1 MVGAVDMFNNS
12 DLALAAYSDLTQG
25 VPTNQQ
31 IDALKQSGDG
41 MSQAQA
47 ERFAVRYPAVLS
59 VANCPESGFQATVFK
74 SSDGQL
80 AVAFRGTKDFFTDVI
95 DADKQIFT
103 NGAAYNQIVDMYNWW
118 KCVTTQRGDYVQQ
131 YEIQPIVVG
140 AMPPSNGV
148 LLFSQDAVDPDMSD
162 AALDFY
168 LVPKVAAMAT
178 GELVGQADLSAVSV
192 TGHSLGGHLAS
203 AFTAL
208 FNGQVE
214 NTYTYNGPGFIE
226 TPTNQMF
233 FAALE
238 GVATNNVVMPSGVA
252 GKVIRVQANNALPG
266 ENQLEFISDLHGG
279 TPGTLVQVAVED
291 KGIGAGNHSIVNLTD
306 SLALFNLLGAL
317 DSSLSVET
325 FNSIFHAASNENG
338 ATRESLLGSIQSL
351 FGVNANPLPVG
362 DEDAQRNEFY
372 KAINNL
378 AGVDTYTA
386 LLNNADINSSFAIS
400 AQQAATDFGAFLA
413 LHTLAPLYISGA
425 ALQEPN
431 QSLYNQWASGEFS
444 AQYLED
450 RAAMLGALLGA
461 NSVDMDYSAVSGAH
475 FKDKETAI
483 ALGDSGGG
491 LFSADNKQILF
502 GAESSDTLTGG
513 NGSDHLYG
521 AGGSD
526 YLSGGAGSDY
536 LEGGAGD
543 DGLNAGTGFDRINGG
558 MGNDAYLIDS
568 NFGDVMIADDL
579 DGGSISLLSG
589 ITFRRVGD
597 GEANTDGLYI
607 AVDENGEWLN
617 GKEGWSVSVSGS
629 TATVSVKDDQNN
641 VHVIAIDDFNIVSN
655 QFGIQFEEMIDIE
668 IPSLGGAFT
677 VPNRGFLGAYT
688 PQGADNPVD
697 VFLPNNRHVENNDPS
712 IPEALNVEQYRNK
725 SLVYSA
731 VDYWGEWNADDLHW
745 EPIDKNGP
753 PSPYPN
759 HPYETLAID
768 TSESR
773 HGKEIMRFEGS
784 NQNDALYGNDWTSQM
799 QAIKDWDDAND
810 HYYRLNRINGFD
822 PAKHGNNDVLFGL
835 NGDDLIIGDGN
846 QSVLEQQA
854 GSQKGNRDILVGGR
868 GSDVVYGMG
877 GNDILL
883 GMEQYR
889 SGWGAASLGLTYN
902 PNKYASLAEA
912 IFNNAFLYDPETQQ
926 ETQTALTL
934 EDKDEKNYLNG
945 GDGNDV
951 LEGASFSDVIDGG
964 HGYDWI
970 YAGAG
975 CDVVAGGAG
984 NDEIS
989 GDSYAYFYQ
998 GMAYSDFIAPDE
1010 LPEANDY
1017 RRGHFYQKSSDGVAL
1032 RYDFDKDS
1040 DYNDVLDGGAGNDLV
1055 QGEIGADIVGGG
1067 AGNDVLF
1074 GDRVF
1079 GAGFFVDGLPP
1090 ANFQSLA
1097 KQFHGNDV
1105 VDGGDGDD
1113 LIVGGGGAD
1122 RVLGGNGNDTVY
1134 GDVGLD
1140 AIEKGV
1146 NTADAPSIVASDEG
1160 WWGNDVL
1167 FGGAGNDALIGEG
1180 GDDVLDGG
1188 AGDDFLYGD
1197 WANWQSQAYAD
1208 PAAKTGNDTL
1218 YGGAGNDQLMGNGG
1232 DDALEGGSGNDKL
1245 YGDNPED
1252 SSVVSLGDD
1261 VLDGGA
1267 GDDYLYAGAGND
1279 TLTGGSGD
1287 DYLGGGAGDDTYI
1300 FSAGSGVDTLEDA
1313 EGATTLRLAVA
1324 PIKTVLA
1331 GDSETVIYL
1340 SADGSHRIHLATGTA
1355 QNIARI
1361 YVGDES
1367 HQLELSVA
1375 DHNAWGIGH
1384 MQGNQTY
1391 TLSSTYA
1398 GSAVLY
1404 DAMGENDLVFDQA
1417 WQSDDGYLDVQL
1429 WGGDGYRFAKADN
1442 PSAFVDFALS
1452 AEAVAAV
1459 SEVTDADGAAVNVRL
1474 ATKSLASDVA
1484 NTLYGFGGNDL
1495 IHGFGGDDTIYGG
1508 AGDDTLD
1515 GGDGADRLFGG
1526 DGNDV
1531 LRGGAGH
1538 QDFLYGDAGDD
1549 IFYLNSGEDVAFGGE
1564 GDDTFIAE
1572 ANSYAYAK
1580 GEAGADTFI
1589 VNSSNNSFFQIT
1601 DQRFDAGDEIQLDF
1615 NADRLHLTDKSVGV
1629 IAEDGVTVKPLLS
1642 WMLHTQPEDYWQS
1655 VEKLTL
1661 RFADG
1666 STWSIDE
1673 IKTRL
1678 QTATALDDV
1687 LIGETRDD
1695 VLRGLEGN
1703 DTLYGID
1710 GNDVLYGNA
1719 GYDILVGGAGND
1731 VFHLGLGDEADIV
1744 REANTERWS
1753 TDADT
1758 VWLEASIASGQVSLS
1773 VQNDDDLLIAAQDGS
1788 ASITLEDFFD
1798 SSVSQR
1804 RNLSLS
1810 FDGENNFAWD
1820 SEFIQKSLFKSAAP
1834 SVQVGVPTA
1843 AANTLS
1849 GGSSSEYLYGDAG
1862 NDILKGNG
1870 GSDWLDGGSGNDTL
1884 TGGSGIDTYRFGVGS
1899 GNDVITDSASSV
1911 ASDRVRLDFT
1921 VAMSDLRLKLVNGSD
1936 QLVIS
1941 RRDAAGAVTDSI
1953 QVNRALGR
1961 LIDVRG
1967 NDLRLE
1973 ENGDTLL
1980 NIVRNQLATQTITL
1994 TYNESDSRF
2003 VALNASDL
2011 LGGTLS
2017 DTEKARWQ
2025 IVSAAQTSGN
2035 FLPDQ
2040 FDVDGDGNTTS
2051 DQTFL
2056 FVENLW
2062 NSGTNYVGFM
2072 PNTSAGN
2079 ASFTYTLQRDDG
2091 LQIEASMQVLV
2102 QENTG
2107 SLVGT
2112 DKAEVLDGGQSATA
2126 LIINAGGGDD
2136 RVFDGYGDD
2145 TVYGGDGNDR
2155 LTFGNWADNGND
2167 IFDGGAGNDVLDA
2180 GWGSDTLIGGA
2191 GNDLYIEGNLWSG
2204 DRTTIDNSGGA
2215 ESDVDT
2221 LQIGLQGYGVWDYRA
2236 LWFTREG
2243 NDLLLDQLDELADG
2257 EIRIKDWYAATDT
2270 NGDGALN
2277 DAGAGRLDIFV
2288 AQQDDGAVLQA
2299 DGNSGNFDALINAMA
2314 QFGTKPASVADAA
2327 NALQEEY
2334 QAAWMQLAVPAA
2346 A

>member
-1 MVGAVDMFNNS
+1 MDSQAETLFNNTELS
-12 DLALAAYSDLTQG
+12 LAAYSDLSLG
-25 VPTNQQ
+25 LTNSQEN
-31 IDALKQSGDG
+31 ITALKQNGKG

-47 ERFAVRYPAVLS
+47 VRFAERYPSVLAV
-59 VANCPESGFQATVFK
+59 ADKPASGFQATVFK
-74 SSDGQL
+74 SEDGEL
-80 AVAFRGTKDFFTDVI
+80 VVAMRGTAGGSDLNEDQYLT
-95 DADKQIFT
+95 
-103 NGAAYNQIVDMYNWW
+103 AYGVAYHQMVDMYNWW
-118 KCVTTQRGDYVQQ
+118 QMVSHLGNTLVDQFA
-131 YEIQPIVVG
+131 IQVVSGTPPAG
-140 AMPPSNGV
+140 AVELYDIG
-148 LLFSQDAVDPDMSD
+148 SD
-162 AALDFY
+162 HYY
-168 LVPKVAAMAT
+168 LVKTAQISAT
-178 GELVGQADLSAVSV
+178 GELANEADLNSVTV

-214 NTYTYNGPGFIE
+214 NTYTYNGPGFTE

-238 GVATNNVVMPSGVA
+238 GVATNNVVMPSDVA
-252 GKVIRVQANNALPG
+252 DKVTRVQANNALPG
-266 ENQLEFISDLHGG
+266 ESQLEFISDLHGG

-325 FNSIFHAASNENG
+325 FNSIFHAASNESG

-378 AGVDTYTA
+378 AGFDTYTT

-400 AQQAATDFGAFLA
+400 AQQATTDFGAFLA

-461 NSVDMDYSAVSGAH
+461 NSVDMDYSAVSGAY

-502 GAESSDTLTGG
+502 GTESSDALTGG
-513 NGSDHLYG
+513 NDSDHLYG

-536 LEGGAGD
+536 LEGGTGD
-543 DGLNAGTGFDRINGG
+543 DGLNAGTGFDRLNGG
-558 MGNDAYLIDS
+558 WGNDAYIINA

-579 DGGSISLLSG
+579 DGGTISLLSG

-641 VHVIAIDDFNIVSN
+641 VHVIAIDDFNIASN
-655 QFGIQFEEMIDIE
+655 QFGIQFEEMADVE
-668 IPSLGGAFT
+668 MPSLGGAFT

-784 NQNDALYGNDWTSQM
+784 NQNDALYGKDWTSQM

-868 GSDVVYGMG
+868 GSDVIYGMG

-883 GMEQYR
+883 SMEQYR

-951 LEGASFSDVIDGG
+951 LEGASFSDVLDGG

-1017 RRGHFYQKSSDGVAL
+1017 RRGHFYQKNSDGVAL

-1146 NTADAPSIVASDEG
+1146 NTTDAPSIVASDEG

-1313 EGATTLRLAVA
+1313 EGATTLRLAAA

-1340 SADGSHRIHLATGTA
+1340 SADGSHRIHLAAGTA

-1404 DAMGENDLVFDQA
+1404 DAMGENDLVFGDS

-1429 WGGDGYRFAKADN
+1429 WGGDGYRIAKADN
-1442 PSAFVDFALS
+1442 PSAFVGFSLS

-1459 SEVTDADGAAVNVRL
+1459 SEVTDADGAAANVRL

-1484 NTLYGFGGNDL
+1484 NTLYGFGGDDVL
-1495 IHGFGGDDTIYGG
+1495 HGFGGNDTLYGRNG
-1508 AGDDTLD
+1508 NDTLD

-1531 LRGGAGH
+1531 LRGGADH
-1538 QDFLYGDAGDD
+1538 QDFLHGDAGDD
-1549 IFYLNSGEDVAFGGE
+1549 TFYLNSGEDIAFGGE

-1615 NADRLHLTDKSVGV
+1615 NADRLHLTAKSLGV
-1629 IAEDGVTVKPLLS
+1629 MAEDGVTVRPLLS
-1642 WMLHTQPEDYWQS
+1642 WMLDTQPEDYWQS

-1744 REANTERWS
+1744 REASAARWS

-1758 VWLEASIASGQVSLS
+1758 VWLEAGMTSSQVSLS
-1773 VQNDDDLLIAAQDGS
+1773 VQNDDDLLIATQDGS

-1810 FDGENNFAWD
+1810 FNGENNFAWE
-1820 SEFIQKSLFKSAAP
+1820 SEFIQKALFKSAAP
-1834 SVQVGVPTA
+1834 SAQVGVPTA

-1870 GSDWLDGGSGNDTL
+1870 GNDWLDGGSGNDTL

-1911 ASDRVRLDFT
+1911 ANDRVRLDFT
-1921 VAMSDLRLKLVNGSD
+1921 VATGDLQLKLVNGSD

-1941 RRDAAGAVTDSI
+1941 RRDAVGAVTDSI

-1980 NIVRNQLATQTITL
+1980 NIARNQLATQTISL
-1994 TYNESDSRF
+1994 TYNENDSHV
-2003 VALNASDL
+2003 VALNAADL

-2017 DTEKARWQ
+2017 DAEKARWQ

-2072 PNTSAGN
+2072 PNTSAGS
-2079 ASFTYTLQRDDG
+2079 ASFSYTLQRDDG
-2091 LQIEASMQVLV
+2091 LQIEATMQVVV

-2126 LIINAGGGDD
+2126 LSINAAAGDD

-2145 TVYGGDGNDR
+2145 SVYGGDGNDR

-2221 LQIGLQGYGVWDYRA
+2221 LQIGQQGYGVWDYRA

-2243 NDLLLDQLDELADG
+2243 NDLLLDQIDELADG
-2257 EIRIKDWYAATDT
+2257 EIRIKDWYAASDT
-2270 NGDGALN
+2270 
-2277 DAGAGRLDIFV
+2277 
-2288 AQQDDGAVLQA
+2288 
-2299 DGNSGNFDALINAMA
+2299 
-2314 QFGTKPASVADAA
+2314 
-2327 NALQEEY
+2327 
-2334 QAAWMQLAVPAA
+2334 
-2346 A
+2346 

>member
-1 MVGAVDMFNNS
+1 MDSQAETLFNNTELS
-12 DLALAAYSDLTQG
+12 LAAYSDLSLG
-25 VPTNQQ
+25 LTNSQEN
-31 IDALKQSGDG
+31 ITALKQNGKG

-47 ERFAVRYPAVLS
+47 VRFAERYPSVLAV
-59 VANCPESGFQATVFK
+59 ADKPASGFQATVFK
-74 SSDGQL
+74 SEDGEL
-80 AVAFRGTKDFFTDVI
+80 VVAMRGTAGGSDLNEDQYLT
-95 DADKQIFT
+95 
-103 NGAAYNQIVDMYNWW
+103 AYGVAYHQMVDMYNWW
-118 KCVTTQRGDYVQQ
+118 QMVSHLGNTLVDQFA
-131 YEIQPIVVG
+131 IQVVSGTPPAG
-140 AMPPSNGV
+140 AVELYDIG
-148 LLFSQDAVDPDMSD
+148 SD
-162 AALDFY
+162 HYY
-168 LVPKVAAMAT
+168 LVKTAQISAT
-178 GELVGQADLSAVSV
+178 GELANEADLNSVTV

-214 NTYTYNGPGFIE
+214 NTYTYNGPGFTE

-238 GVATNNVVMPSGVA
+238 GVATNNVVMPSDVA
-252 GKVIRVQANNALPG
+252 DKVTRVQANNALPG
-266 ENQLEFISDLHGG
+266 ESQLEFISDLHGG

-325 FNSIFHAASNENG
+325 FNSIFHAASNESG

-378 AGVDTYTA
+378 AGFDTYTT

-400 AQQAATDFGAFLA
+400 AQQATTDFGAFLA

-513 NGSDHLYG
+513 NDSDHLYG

-526 YLSGGAGSDY
+526 YLSGGAGNDY

-543 DGLNAGTGFDRINGG
+543 DGLNAGTGFDRLNGG
-558 MGNDAYLIDS
+558 WGNDAYIINA

-641 VHVIAIDDFNIVSN
+641 VHVIAIDDFNIASN
-655 QFGIQFEEMIDIE
+655 QFGIQFEEMADVE
-668 IPSLGGAFT
+668 MPSLGGAFT

-725 SLVYSA
+725 SLVYNA

-745 EPIDKNGP
+745 EPIDENGP

-759 HPYETLAID
+759 HPYETLVID
-768 TSESR
+768 TTESR

-784 NQNDALYGNDWTSQM
+784 NQNDALYGKDWTSQM

-868 GSDVVYGMG
+868 GSDVIYGMG

-883 GMEQYR
+883 SMEQYR

-975 CDVVAGGAG
+975 RDVVAGGAG

-1146 NTADAPSIVASDEG
+1146 NTTDAPSIVASDEG

-1313 EGATTLRLAVA
+1313 EGATTLRLAAA

-1340 SADGSHRIHLATGTA
+1340 SADGSHRIHLAAGTA

-1404 DAMGENDLVFDQA
+1404 DAMGENDLVFGDS

-1429 WGGDGYRFAKADN
+1429 WGGDGYRIAKADN
-1442 PSAFVDFALS
+1442 PSAFVGFSLS

-1459 SEVTDADGAAVNVRL
+1459 SEVTDADGAAANVRL

-1484 NTLYGFGGNDL
+1484 NTLYGFGGDDVL
-1495 IHGFGGDDTIYGG
+1495 HGFGGNDTLYGRNG
-1508 AGDDTLD
+1508 NDTLD

-1531 LRGGAGH
+1531 LRGGADH
-1538 QDFLYGDAGDD
+1538 QDFLHGDAGDD
-1549 IFYLNSGEDVAFGGE
+1549 TFYLNSGEDIAFGGE

-1615 NADRLHLTDKSVGV
+1615 NADRLHLTAKSLGV
-1629 IAEDGVTVKPLLS
+1629 MAEDGVTVRPLLS
-1642 WMLHTQPEDYWQS
+1642 WMLDTQPEDYWQS

-1744 REANTERWS
+1744 REASAARWS

-1758 VWLEASIASGQVSLS
+1758 VWLEAGMTSSQVSLS
-1773 VQNDDDLLIAAQDGS
+1773 VQNDDDLLIATQDGS

-1810 FDGENNFAWD
+1810 FNGENNFAWE
-1820 SEFIQKSLFKSAAP
+1820 SEFIQKALFKSAAP
-1834 SVQVGVPTA
+1834 SAQVGVPTA

-1870 GSDWLDGGSGNDTL
+1870 GNDWLDGGSGNDTL

-1911 ASDRVRLDFT
+1911 ANDRVRLDFT
-1921 VAMSDLRLKLVNGSD
+1921 VATGDLQLKLVNGSD

-1941 RRDAAGAVTDSI
+1941 RRDAVGAVTDSI

-1980 NIVRNQLATQTITL
+1980 NIARNQLATQTISL
-1994 TYNESDSRF
+1994 TYNENDSHV
-2003 VALNASDL
+2003 VALNAADL

-2017 DTEKARWQ
+2017 DAEKARWQ

-2072 PNTSAGN
+2072 PNTSAGS
-2079 ASFTYTLQRDDG
+2079 ASFSYTLQRDDG
-2091 LQIEASMQVLV
+2091 LQIEATMQVVV

-2126 LIINAGGGDD
+2126 LSINAAAGDD

-2145 TVYGGDGNDR
+2145 SVYGGDGNDR

-2221 LQIGLQGYGVWDYRA
+2221 LQIGQQGYGVWDYRA
-2236 LWFTREG
+2236 LWFTRDG
-2243 NDLLLDQLDELADG
+2243 NDLLLDQIDELADG
-2257 EIRIKDWYAATDT
+2257 EIRIKDWYAASDT

-2288 AQQDDGAVLQA
+2288 AQQDDGAVFQA

-2314 QFGTKPASVADAA
+2314 QFGAKPASVSDAVHV
-2327 NALQEEY
+2327 LQEEY

>member
-1 MVGAVDMFNNS
+1 MDSQAETLFNNTELS
-12 DLALAAYSDLTQG
+12 LAAYSDLSLG
-25 VPTNQQ
+25 LTNSQEN
-31 IDALKQSGDG
+31 ITALKQNGKG

-47 ERFAVRYPAVLS
+47 VRFAERYPSVLAV
-59 VANCPESGFQATVFK
+59 ADKPASGFQATVFK
-74 SSDGQL
+74 SEDGEL
-80 AVAFRGTKDFFTDVI
+80 VVAMRGTAGGSDLNEDQYLT
-95 DADKQIFT
+95 
-103 NGAAYNQIVDMYNWW
+103 AYGVAYHQMVDMYNWW
-118 KCVTTQRGDYVQQ
+118 QMVSHLGNTLVDQFA
-131 YEIQPIVVG
+131 IQVVSGTPPAG
-140 AMPPSNGV
+140 AVELYDIG
-148 LLFSQDAVDPDMSD
+148 SD
-162 AALDFY
+162 HYY
-168 LVPKVAAMAT
+168 LVKTAQISAT
-178 GELVGQADLSAVSV
+178 GELANEADLNSVTV

-214 NTYTYNGPGFIE
+214 NTYTYNGPGFTE

-513 NGSDHLYG
+513 NANDHLYG
-521 AGGSD
+521 GGGSD
-526 YLSGGAGSDY
+526 YLSGGAGNDY

-579 DGGSISLLSG
+579 DGGTISLLIG

-641 VHVIAIDDFNIVSN
+641 VHVIAIDDFNIASN
-655 QFGIQFEEMIDIE
+655 QFGIQFEEMADVE
-668 IPSLGGAFT
+668 MPSLGGAFT

-725 SLVYSA
+725 SLVYNA

-745 EPIDKNGP
+745 EPIDENGP

-759 HPYETLAID
+759 HPYETLVID
-768 TSESR
+768 TTESR

-784 NQNDALYGNDWTSQM
+784 NQNDALYGKDWTSQM

-868 GSDVVYGMG
+868 GSDVIYGMG

-889 SGWGAASLGLTYN
+889 SSWGAASLGLTYN

-975 CDVVAGGAG
+975 RDVVAGGAG

-1017 RRGHFYQKSSDGVAL
+1017 RRGHFYQKNSDGVAL
-1032 RYDFDKDS
+1032 RYDFDKDT

-1055 QGEIGADIVGGG
+1055 QGEIGADIVSGG

-1313 EGATTLRLAVA
+1313 EGATTLRLAAA

-1340 SADGSHRIHLATGTA
+1340 SADGSHRIHLAAGTA

-2334 QAAWMQLAVPAA
+2334 QAAWSQIAVPTAV
-2346 A
+2346 

>member
-1 MVGAVDMFNNS
+1 MDSQAETLFNNTELS
-12 DLALAAYSDLTQG
+12 LAAYSDLSLG
-25 VPTNQQ
+25 LTNSQEN
-31 IDALKQSGDG
+31 ITALKQNGKG

-47 ERFAVRYPAVLS
+47 VRFAERYPSVLAV
-59 VANCPESGFQATVFK
+59 ADKPASGFQATVFK
-74 SSDGQL
+74 SEDGEL
-80 AVAFRGTKDFFTDVI
+80 VVAMRGTAGGSDLNEDQYLT
-95 DADKQIFT
+95 
-103 NGAAYNQIVDMYNWW
+103 AYGVAYHQMVDMYNWW
-118 KCVTTQRGDYVQQ
+118 QMVSHLGNTLVDQFA
-131 YEIQPIVVG
+131 IQVVSGTPPAG
-140 AMPPSNGV
+140 AVELYDIG
-148 LLFSQDAVDPDMSD
+148 SD
-162 AALDFY
+162 HYY
-168 LVPKVAAMAT
+168 LVKTAQISAT
-178 GELVGQADLSAVSV
+178 GELANEADLNSVTV

-214 NTYTYNGPGFIE
+214 NTYTYNGPGFTE

-589 ITFRRVGD
+589 ITFRRVGN

-1017 RRGHFYQKSSDGVAL
+1017 RRGHFYQKNSDGVAL
-1032 RYDFDKDS
+1032 RYDFDKDT

-1140 AIEKGV
+1140 AIDKGA
-1146 NTADAPSIVASDEG
+1146 NTADAPGIRASDED
-1160 WWGNDVL
+1160 WWGSDVL

-1313 EGATTLRLAVA
+1313 EGATTLRLASA

-1340 SADGSHRIHLATGTA
+1340 SADGSHRIHLAAGTA

-1404 DAMGENDLVFDQA
+1404 DAMGENDLVFGDS

-1484 NTLYGFGGNDL
+1484 NTLYGFGGDDVL
-1495 IHGFGGDDTIYGG
+1495 HGFGGNDTLYGRNG
-1508 AGDDTLD
+1508 NDTLD

-1531 LRGGAGH
+1531 LRGGADH
-1538 QDFLYGDAGDD
+1538 QDFLHGDAGDD
-1549 IFYLNSGEDVAFGGE
+1549 TFYLNSGEDIAFGGE

-1615 NADRLHLTDKSVGV
+1615 NADRLHLTAKSLGV

-1773 VQNDDDLLIAAQDGS
+1773 VQNDDDLLIATQDGS

-1810 FDGENNFAWD
+1810 FNGENNFAWE
-1820 SEFIQKSLFKSAAP
+1820 SEFIQKALFKSAAP

-1870 GSDWLDGGSGNDTL
+1870 GNDWLDGGSGNDTL

-1911 ASDRVRLDFT
+1911 ANDRVRLDFT
-1921 VAMSDLRLKLVNGSD
+1921 VATGDLQLKLVNGSD

-1941 RRDAAGAVTDSI
+1941 RRDAVGAVTDSI

-1980 NIVRNQLATQTITL
+1980 NIVRNQLATQTISL
-1994 TYNESDSRF
+1994 TYNENDSHV

-2091 LQIEASMQVLV
+2091 LQIEATMQVLV

-2126 LIINAGGGDD
+2126 LSINAAAGDD

-2145 TVYGGDGNDR
+2145 SVYGGDGNDR

-2221 LQIGLQGYGVWDYRA
+2221 LQIGQQGYGVWDYRA
-2236 LWFTREG
+2236 LWFTRDG

-2288 AQQDDGAVLQA
+2288 AQQDDGAVFQA

-2334 QAAWMQLAVPAA
+2334 QAAWSQIAVPTAV
-2346 A
+2346 

>member
-1 MVGAVDMFNNS
+1 MDSQAETLFNNTELS
-12 DLALAAYSDLTQG
+12 LAAYSDLSLG
-25 VPTNQQ
+25 LTNSQEN
-31 IDALKQSGDG
+31 ITALKQNGKG

-47 ERFAVRYPAVLS
+47 VRFAERYPSVLAV
-59 VANCPESGFQATVFK
+59 ADKPASGFQATVFK
-74 SSDGQL
+74 SEDGEL
-80 AVAFRGTKDFFTDVI
+80 VVAMRGTAGGSDLNEDQYLT
-95 DADKQIFT
+95 
-103 NGAAYNQIVDMYNWW
+103 AYGVAYHQMVDMYNWW
-118 KCVTTQRGDYVQQ
+118 QMVSHLGNTLVDQFA
-131 YEIQPIVVG
+131 IQVVSGTPPAG
-140 AMPPSNGV
+140 AVELYDIG
-148 LLFSQDAVDPDMSD
+148 SD
-162 AALDFY
+162 HYY
-168 LVPKVAAMAT
+168 LVKTAQISAT
-178 GELVGQADLSAVSV
+178 GELANEADLNSVTV

-214 NTYTYNGPGFIE
+214 NTYTYNGPGFTE

-325 FNSIFHAASNENG
+325 FNSIFHAASNESG

-513 NGSDHLYG
+513 NANDHLYG
-521 AGGSD
+521 GGGSD
-526 YLSGGAGSDY
+526 YLSGGAGNDY

-579 DGGSISLLSG
+579 DGGTISLLIG

-641 VHVIAIDDFNIVSN
+641 VHVIAIDDFNIASN
-655 QFGIQFEEMIDIE
+655 QFGIQFEEMADVE
-668 IPSLGGAFT
+668 MPSLGGAFT

-725 SLVYSA
+725 SLVYNA

-745 EPIDKNGP
+745 EPIDENGP

-759 HPYETLAID
+759 HPYETLVID
-768 TSESR
+768 TTESR

-784 NQNDALYGNDWTSQM
+784 NQNDALYGKDWTSQM

-868 GSDVVYGMG
+868 GSDVIYGMG

-889 SGWGAASLGLTYN
+889 SSWGAASLGLTYN

-975 CDVVAGGAG
+975 RDVVAGGAG

-1017 RRGHFYQKSSDGVAL
+1017 RRGHFYQKNSDGVAL
-1032 RYDFDKDS
+1032 RYDFDKDT

-1055 QGEIGADIVGGG
+1055 QGEIGADIVSGG

-1744 REANTERWS
+1744 REANAARWS

-1758 VWLEASIASGQVSLS
+1758 VWLEASMTSSQVSLS
-1773 VQNDDDLLIAAQDGS
+1773 VQNDDDLLIATQDGS

-1810 FDGENNFAWD
+1810 FNGENNFAWE
-1820 SEFIQKSLFKSAAP
+1820 SEFIQKALFKSAAP
-1834 SVQVGVPTA
+1834 SAQVGVPTA

-1870 GSDWLDGGSGNDTL
+1870 GNDWLDGGSGNDTL

-1911 ASDRVRLDFT
+1911 ANDRVRLDFT
-1921 VAMSDLRLKLVNGSD
+1921 VATGDLQLKLVNGSD

-1941 RRDAAGAVTDSI
+1941 RRDAVGAVTDSI

-1980 NIVRNQLATQTITL
+1980 NIARNQLATQTISL
-1994 TYNESDSRF
+1994 TYNENDSHV
-2003 VALNASDL
+2003 VALNAADL

-2017 DTEKARWQ
+2017 DAEKARWQ

-2072 PNTSAGN
+2072 PNTSAGS
-2079 ASFTYTLQRDDG
+2079 ASFSYTLQRDDG
-2091 LQIEASMQVLV
+2091 LQIEATMQVVV

-2126 LIINAGGGDD
+2126 LSINAAAGDD

-2145 TVYGGDGNDR
+2145 SVYGGDGNDR

-2221 LQIGLQGYGVWDYRA
+2221 LQIGQQGYGVWDYRA
-2236 LWFTREG
+2236 LWFTRDG
-2243 NDLLLDQLDELADG
+2243 NDLLLDQIDELADG
-2257 EIRIKDWYAATDT
+2257 EIRIKDWYAASDT

-2288 AQQDDGAVLQA
+2288 AQQDDGAVFQA

-2314 QFGTKPASVADAA
+2314 QFGAKPASVSDAVHV
-2327 NALQEEY
+2327 LQEEY